1 MTERMV
7 MMILELFALLAAV
20 SLFWNKPDKGNN
32 V

>member
-20 SLFWNKPDKGNN
+20 SLFWNKPDKQ
-32 V
+32 

>member
-20 SLFWNKPDKGNN
+20 SLFWNKPDRQ
-32 V
+32 